1 MSPVKPKTLRHLSHY
16 IVLLVLMSAGI
27 IALTLI
33 DKNTFSHT
41 FILILVALAYFLWG
55 IVHQA
60 LEKELHAETVLEY
73 LLLSLLGLSVVLAV
87 YYYL

>member
-1 MSPVKPKTLRHLSHY
+1 MNLPAKNLRHLSHY
-16 IVLLVLMSAGI
+16 VVLLVLMVSGLV
-27 IALTLI
+27 ALTLI

-41 FILILVALAYFLWG
+41 LIIILIGVAYFIWG
-55 IVHQA
+55 IIHQA

-73 LLLSLLGLSVVLAV
+73 LLLTLLGLSVVLAV